1 MDDSKENDSSVIVN
15 IQPSTPNRPLS
26 GKNSMNSLNGAN
38 KSKGK
43 IGSPSKAEV
52 VSPIRQ
58 QKLVTLTQNYNKLE
72 RGYADLLLKY
82 NNLLSEYEQ
91 IEQELQSKVQ
101 TNREQS
107 GTINKYETLLKHI
120 ENDHNKNK
128 ELYEQEIF
136 YYKELI
142 DDLQLKINKMTN
154 ELNSKRL
161 EDEQFDKI
169 DDELLDKYNA
179 LLKQFKILQSNY
191 ELEQNSKLV
200 LIDQIEYLTKQ
211 NDLLN
216 PDAENDIHKSNNNS
230 NASNHC
236 HEFDDSV
243 IHVDT
248 YAHTM
253 NNLSDESDVNNSDLE
268 LDEDQDSQ
276 ILSYL
281 ADDMNGQFT
290 SSSPIK
296 RDESLKIAN
305 DFVFPNNSSQKD
317 RIPNL
322 EPDLN
327 FKFPASPDPESK
339 ELKRQS
345 LPATLKHNSHLDLND
360 DFILSPLKLTANN
373 TSYFNMDNSINN
385 TTKRRYSNS
394 KPNHSR
400 YNSHDILPIKVEF
413 EPLELTLRS
422 TSGPD
427 KYYNSNT
434 NSTLSQN
441 NNKFESIE
449 ELPELIAHTD
459 GKSVRNSTFNKLNGY
474 NNIPSNRSS
483 LNTTGSSKSSLL
495 IDHNIMTNDMTKQ
508 EIMKLKFELHSLK
521 LHNEKLLSYIGFE
534 LQKQKKN
541 IKKLSHKQS
550 TTSLRNFN
558 RKIEY
563 SDAKLIEKS
572 RDLLIHKKRVLRSV
586 SVNPILSRKY
596 NYDNNVVGILTKSL
610 LPFKIIPGHHEDRF
624 EFTSDF
630 INSIDKDDE
639 DDYGF
644 MKHNDKFNKRVLSN
658 SFEADEIDD
667 DEIFTPRGN
676 HGVKKY
682 KSQIFRNNDYDSSFN
697 TSYYDYDDDNED
709 HHENYTEEDDNWE
722 DISGDSTISE
732 EVVNTPIF
740 NQLKYLITG
749 SYSTPK
755 KSHARNDSVDD
766 GLKYKFLS
774 IAIGILI
781 IGLRC
786 TNQNHNL

>member
-1 MDDSKENDSSVIVN
+1 MDDSKENDNSVIVN
-15 IQPSTPNRPLS
+15 VQPSTPNRPLS
-26 GKNSMNSLNGAN
+26 GKNSMNSLNGTN
-38 KSKGK
+38 KSKGNM
-43 IGSPSKAEV
+43 GSPSKAEV

-120 ENDHNKNK
+120 ENDHIKNK

-154 ELNSKRL
+154 ELTSKRL

-216 PDAENDIHKSNNNS
+216 PDAENDIHKINNNS
-230 NASNHC
+230 NASNRF
-236 HEFDDSV
+236 HEFEDSV
-243 IHVDT
+243 IHIDT

-422 TSGPD
+422 TSGPE

-434 NSTLSQN
+434 NSTFSQN

-449 ELPELIAHTD
+449 ELPESIAHTD

-474 NNIPSNRSS
+474 NNVPSNRSS

-586 SVNPILSRKY
+586 SVNPILSTKY
-596 NYDNNVVGILTKSL
+596 NYDNNVVGILTKGL
-610 LPFKIIPGHHEDRF
+610 LPFKIIPEHDEDRF
-624 EFTSDF
+624 KFTSDF

-667 DEIFTPRGN
+667 DEIFTPREN

-697 TSYYDYDDDNED
+697 TSYYDYDDDNDD

-755 KSHARNDSVDD
+755 KLHANDSVDD

>member
-154 ELNSKRL
+154 ELTSKRL

-610 LPFKIIPGHHEDRF
+610 LPFKIIPGHDEDRF